1 MRMKKTMM
9 ISKIQKHNTNSGDD
23 SMLIELKDGKIEN
36 IYTDNCYTRGCLT
49 CDFGSSYVNDVTIIM
64 TKYRIFASID
74 TMYSY
79 AMSEDWLLK
88 TIIRNI
94 DQVKQLTELE
104 FADWFEDQFDEL
116 CGDKSYTVT
125 SIES

>member
-1 MRMKKTMM
+1 
-9 ISKIQKHNTNSGDD
+9 
-23 SMLIELKDGKIEN
+23 MLLELKDGQIID
-36 IYTDNCYTRGCLT
+36 IYTDKYYESGCPT
-49 CDFGSSYVNDVTIIM
+49 CDFGSSYVNDLTIIM

-88 TIIRNI
+88 TLVRNI

-104 FADWFEDQFDEL
+104 FSDWFEDQFDEL

-125 SIES
+125 PVKS